1 MHSKTRGVI
10 SGMTPEKN
18 NLLSLC
24 KVSHVVYS
32 KTIDKKNPPQNNSI
46 LFWLDSRKQNKCL
59 HNFCFLEIAG
69 L

>member
-32 KTIDKKNPPQNNSI
+32 KTIDKKKKPT
-46 LFWLDSRKQNKCL
+46 KQQYT
-59 HNFCFLEIAG
+59 FLVR
-69 L
+69 LP

>member
-32 KTIDKKNPPQNNSI
+32 KTIDKKKKTHKTTVYFS
-46 LFWLDSRKQNKCL
+46 
-59 HNFCFLEIAG
+59 G
-69 L
+69 